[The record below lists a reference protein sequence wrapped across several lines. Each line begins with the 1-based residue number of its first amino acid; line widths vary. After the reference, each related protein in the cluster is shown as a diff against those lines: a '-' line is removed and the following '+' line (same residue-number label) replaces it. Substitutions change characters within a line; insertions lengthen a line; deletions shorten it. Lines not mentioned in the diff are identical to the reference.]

1 MIFHYNYPLIV
12 NLKVGLV
19 VMKEENEESERARQ
33 NWANDKTLHI
43 IMRRNRAWIL
53 SKIWKAKANLL
64 ETLVIVLVLIELWEK
79 WKEKN
84 KNKIST

>member
-1 MIFHYNYPLIV
+1 
-12 NLKVGLV
+12 
-19 VMKEENEESERARQ
+19 
-33 NWANDKTLHI
+33 
-43 IMRRNRAWIL
+43 MRRNRAWIL

>member
-1 MIFHYNYPLIV
+1 MTRMIFHYNYPLIV

-43 IMRRNRAWIL
+43 IMRRNGA
-53 SKIWKAKANLL
+53 
-64 ETLVIVLVLIELWEK
+64 
-79 WKEKN
+79 
-84 KNKIST
+84 